1 MYTHIVPVT
10 GTQYTGSRH
19 IPLPVISQEENP
31 MKRFRFRVSCISLL
45 LAVSMLAASLC
56 ACANNGENT
65 ESPSATENAVTS
77 ADVSENS
84 SETTPECSLP
94 DLDYGGE
101 EIVILSRYREG
112 WTSGEIAVEGILH
125 EPVNDAVY
133 ERNKIVEDRLKIKI
147 SSVEI
152 NCEGAA
158 DVISKLTTSVSGG
171 THEYD
176 IVAAACYVALNSSL
190 EGTFRDLRK
199 SEYLDFEKPWWTQ
212 GFNEAIEYKG
222 MQFAVTGAAL
232 LSMYRFAFA
241 TLFNKRLFSEAKV
254 DYLYD
259 NVRNGTWTLDY
270 QNSIVETFYRDDG
283 NGKQDETGDIYGFVS
298 NDYIGVDPY
307 WSACNV
313 RILERD
319 ENGDYTISNFDTQKL
334 QDVAEKVLQL
344 FYEHGNASY
353 DYKHYGNDAEQ
364 DDIRNMF
371 ANGNAA
377 MATLRIM
384 ALESAVMRDMKDEYG
399 VVPMPKYDE
408 AQEDYGTLLHDQFTV
423 LSIPKTALDDRRDRI
438 SAVME
443 ALGYTSYNTVRPAYY
458 NVALRSKLVSDPDS
472 AEMLDILFDKV
483 YIDAGVIYTA
493 ALSNFHDQ
501 FRQLMGQKSNRVM
514 STYKSKLRATKSAL
528 SRNIV
533 KNLQKLYDSGVA

>member
-10 GTQYTGSRH
+10 GTPYTGSRH

>member
-1 MYTHIVPVT
+1 
-10 GTQYTGSRH
+10 
-19 IPLPVISQEENP
+19 

-56 ACANNGENT
+56 ACANSGENT
-65 ESPSATENAVTS
+65 ESPSDTENAVTS

-133 ERNKIVEDRLKIKI
+133 ERNKVVEDRLKIKI

-152 NCEGAA
+152 NCEGAS

-190 EGTFRDLRK
+190 EGNFRDLRK
-199 SEYLDFEKPWWTQ
+199 TEYLDFEKPWWTQ
-212 GFNEAIEYKG
+212 GFNEAVEYKG

-241 TLFNKRLFSEAKV
+241 TLFNKRLFTEAKV

-319 ENGDYTISNFDTQKL
+319 ENGDYTMDNFDAQKL

-344 FYEHGNASY
+344 FYGHGNASY

-384 ALESAVMRDMKDEYG
+384 ALESSVMRDMKDEYG

-443 ALGYTSYNTVRPAYY
+443 ALCYTSYNTVRPAYY

-472 AEMLDILFDKV
+472 AEMLDRLFDKV
-483 YIDAGVIYTA
+483 YIDAGVIYTS
-493 ALSNFHDQ
+493 ALSSFHDQ